1 MATDGGAAGA
11 GALRLLGANRPF
23 RLLWTARAVS
33 FLGDSLSLVALMLHV
48 AGTTGQALAVAA
60 LLLAGDFAP
69 ALLGPLTGTV
79 ADRLDRR
86 RVMIACELV
95 QGALV
100 VVIALWLPSLP
111 LLLVLVGL
119 RAVAGQVFMPA
130 SRAAIPA
137 VVPEPALGRANAA
150 VGVATNGGE
159 ALGPL
164 VAAVA
169 LPVLEVRGVL
179 LVDAASFL
187 VSAVLLGFLPPLAGT
202 GGERARPRSFLA
214 DAGAGLRYLRGQPVL
229 RAVVAGYVAVV
240 ACTGI
245 DDVALVGLRAVAGQ
259 VFQPASRAAVPAV
272 VPERDLE
279 RANAA
284 VGVATNGGETLGPL
298 VAALLLPVLDVRG
311 VLLVD
316 AATFGVSAVV
326 LGFLPALPGAAPE
339 DGRRPPFLAD
349 ARAGLR
355 YLGGQA
361 TVRAVILGY
370 FAIVACNGIDDVALV
385 FLATDTLGAG
395 DAAVALLLAAVGI
408 GLLAG
413 YALLART
420 RARVPMPALLLA
432 GFAVSSAGNLLTGLA
447 WAVAA
452 AFAVQAVRGLG
463 IAALDVAAATL
474 LQRTVPPHLLGRVFG
489 ILHGG
494 IGVAAALAYLLGGLL
509 LDRTTPRVA
518 FVAAGA
524 AGLLATAVTALALR
538 RAANSTERPT

>member
-1 MATDGGAAGA
+1 MATHGESAGA
-11 GALRLLGANRPF
+11 GSLRLLGANRPF
-23 RLLWTARAVS
+23 RLLWSARGVS
-33 FLGDSLSLVALMLHV
+33 FLGDSLGLVALMLHV

-86 RVMIACELV
+86 RVLVACELV

-111 LLLVLVGL
+111 LLCV
-119 RAVAGQVFMPA
+119 
-130 SRAAIPA
+130 
-137 VVPEPALGRANAA
+137 
-150 VGVATNGGE
+150 
-159 ALGPL
+159 
-164 VAAVA
+164 
-169 LPVLEVRGVL
+169 
-179 LVDAASFL
+179 
-187 VSAVLLGFLPPLAGT
+187 
-202 GGERARPRSFLA
+202 
-214 DAGAGLRYLRGQPVL
+214 
-229 RAVVAGYVAVV
+229 
-240 ACTGI
+240 
-245 DDVALVGLRAVAGQ
+245 LVGLRAVAGQ

-316 AATFGVSAVV
+316 AATFAVSAAL
-326 LGFLPALPGAAPE
+326 LGLLPAMPGHPGQ
-339 DGRRPPFLAD
+339 GRRASFLAD
-349 ARAGLR
+349 ARTGLR
-355 YLGGQA
+355 YLWGER
-361 TVRAVILGY
+361 TVRAVALGY

-385 FLATDTLGAG
+385 FLATDTLGG
-395 DAAVALLLAAVGI
+395 GEGAVGLLLAAVGI

-413 YALLART
+413 YALLAR
-420 RARVPMPALLLA
+420 ARRQVAMPALLLA

-463 IAALDVAAATL
+463 IAALDVAATTL
-474 LQRTVPPHLLGRVFG
+474 VQRIVPAQLLGRVFG
-489 ILHGG
+489 TLYGG

-509 LDRTTPRVA
+509 LDRTSPRVA

-524 AGLLATAVTALALR
+524 AGLLATAATALALR
-538 RAANSTERPT
+538 RAGQTRSD